1 MKVLFVYPEHYL
13 NIGIPGGISFL
24 GAVLKQHGHEVKVFD
39 TAFLKVD
46 PDFDQRYLHSESHGG
61 SREMDKAGLQIFKKT
76 AYTIEDLV
84 KNDPVVTYQAEFQR
98 TIDSFSPDLI
108 AISSMTSTFDFAMS
122 LVRSVRHHALVA
134 VGGVHATIA
143 TDDVLSQ
150 KEVDIACIGEAD
162 DVFAELCD
170 LMQAGKDHT
179 AVRSMCFRMPDGSI
193 KRNPLAPRV
202 DLDRL
207 PCPDWG
213 LFDVRHLYR
222 PFVGHI
228 YKGSF
233 YVQSRGCPQQ
243 CTYCIN
249 STVAKMTSGSRD
261 YFRLQRP
268 AVTIAHLTELKE
280 RHSATWYKFADDS
293 FLLPPL
299 SHLEELAAGL
309 KPLGIQFGCSVM
321 PNTITEEKVRMAK
334 DMGCVAMSVGVESGN
349 AGIRR
354 MIKRNYNDEQLVKN
368 LHMIQDHGIRLS
380 TFNIIGFPGETR
392 ENVFETIELNRRIG
406 TTASNVYILYPY
418 PGTPIQIEHNI
429 PVRGKDGKIPPVS
442 RAKELRLSKMGPDE
456 LDGLQQTF
464 NLYLN
469 LPKSLWPVVR
479 MAERSTDIGRS
490 LFVILGS
497 YSTAVMSEETLDA
510 VVIDQVSSSQGQAIR
525 FEKAFTLPAQ
535 LAGILALPLDAD
547 DLKTVIASLRDYEE
561 KDMAHIK
568 LLY

>member
-1 MKVLFVYPEHYL
+1 MKILFIYPEHYL
-13 NIGIPGGISFL
+13 NVGIPGGISIL
-24 GAVLKQHGHEVKVFD
+24 AAILKQHGHTVRVFD

-46 PDFDQRYLHSESHGG
+46 PDFDQRYLHTATHGG
-61 SREMDKAGLQIFKKT
+61 SKDMDKAGLQIFKKT

-84 KNDPVVTYQAEFQR
+84 KNDPVVTYQEEFQR

-122 LVRSVRHHALVA
+122 LVRSIRHHALVA

-150 KEVDIACIGEAD
+150 KEVDIACIGEGD
-162 DVFAELCD
+162 DVFAELCN

-202 DLDRL
+202 DLDQL

-213 LFDVRHLYR
+213 LFDSRHLYR
-222 PFVGHI
+222 PFVGNI

-233 YVQSRGCPQQ
+233 YVQSRGCPQH

-249 STVAKMTSGSRD
+249 STVAKMTSGSKD

-268 AVTIAHLTELKE
+268 GVTIAHLTELKE
-280 RHSATWYKFADDS
+280 RYGATWYKFADDS

-299 SHLEELAAGL
+299 SHLEELASGL
-309 KPLGIQFGCSVM
+309 KLLGIQFGCSVM
-321 PNTITEEKVRMAK
+321 PNTITEEKVLLAK

-354 MIKRNYNDEQLVKN
+354 KIKRNYNDEQLVKS

-392 ENVFETIELNRRIG
+392 ENVFETIELNRLIG

-429 PVRGKDGKIPPVS
+429 PVRDKEGKIPPVS
-442 RAKELRLSKMGPDE
+442 RAKELRLSKMEPDE

-479 MAERSTDIGRS
+479 MAERSTEIGRS
-490 LFVILGS
+490 LFGILGT
-497 YSTAVMSEETLDA
+497 YSIAVMSEEVLDA
-510 VVIDQVSSSQGQAIR
+510 IIITQVTSSQGQVTR
-525 FEKAFTLPAQ
+525 FEKELKLPAL
-535 LAGILALPLDAD
+535 LAGILALALDVAE
-547 DLKTVIASLRDYEE
+547 LKTVIASFREYAE
-561 KDMAHIK
+561 KDMAGVK
-568 LLY
+568 LA